1 MNYLQAIEE
10 DQQRTQNL
18 YKEVKRLLHLLD
30 QRELSDSGKEF
41 SPVTISC
48 CRVELGEELT
58 DCITKLRKLSGY
70 GSYTND

>member
-18 YKEVKRLLHLLD
+18 YKEVKRLFKILD
-30 QRELSDSGKEF
+30 QRDLSDSGKEF

-48 CRVELGEELT
+48 CRVELGEELSK
-58 DCITKLRKLSGY
+58 CLAKLRKLSGY
-70 GSYTND
+70 GEKK